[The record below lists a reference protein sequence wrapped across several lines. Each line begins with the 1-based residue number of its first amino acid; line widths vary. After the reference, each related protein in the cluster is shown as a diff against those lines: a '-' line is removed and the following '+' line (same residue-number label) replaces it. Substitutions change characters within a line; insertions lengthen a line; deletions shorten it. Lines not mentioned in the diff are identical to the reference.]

1 MEALNHKKGVIMS
14 FRTRKLFH
22 LSVVFL
28 FVFSFFNIFIVVPD
42 SPVKAFCFVAGTQIA
57 TPDGYRNIEDI
68 EVGDLVRT
76 YNFSTHVFEYK
87 PVVKTM
93 SPFHDDIVEFQF
105 SNGKSSRHTYDHPYF
120 VVGKGWA
127 SFRPD
132 WTYERYHIVTVDIQE
147 GDTCI
152 DLFGCEVTLDRIK
165 VVDIGTVRTYNFFV
179 KDNHNYFADG
189 ILVHNKGCNAPD
201 ISAFNLDTELGAN
214 SGWDLDNDDV
224 QIDISFSDTGNLGSK
239 IYFTYG
245 KGSPPSDPTVLS
257 HDAEMEPAFG
267 DQSNYDLDWDNAL
280 GWSDYDGTIYVK
292 ARGYDST
299 DFGCYG
305 FTFSDTLTGGIDG
318 TDPSAP
324 TYNTA
329 ESQTFTSNPTLDIDF
344 SDGVALDDGSYKIDS
359 GGAWNSI
366 FTNDADTSYTTN
378 WDLSDTWAG
387 ISEATHYIYFKVT
400 DDAGNEYITPN
411 DGAGFEFTK
420 GSAGNNAPS
429 QSSPSPSNGSSI
441 SSLSQLCINIS
452 DADGDNMN
460 WSMWT
465 NESGSWVMFDSDNE
479 VGNGTNCSVN
489 TSWVDCDGVYYWS
502 VNLTDGEDWSN
513 ETYHFTYNNDPPW
526 VHNPS
531 HTGQV
536 YETDFTWEIDINDN
550 QSDLFGGSIE
560 CSTGDNTSG
569 DDENNGTFS
578 VDIHLSGCDE
588 TATIWV
594 NVTDGC
600 EATNETYSIN
610 YINEAPW
617 VHNPSL
623 DDAEI
628 RYKDFIWCVDIDD
641 NESDA
646 FDWNITCSNGD
657 SNSSADDTND
667 TFCLTINLTDN
678 CSQTYYVWVNVTD
691 GCNATNASYSF
702 DFVQDCPWMHD
713 NSSGPFGPGPFTWCV
728 DIEDNESDLIEWTV
742 EGPGA
747 SNSSTYSDF
756 IGFEDDTSGNWTSN
770 GVSSTLW
777 EKTGDKSWK
786 LTSGKVINRSIDATC
801 ASEIKINFYLKV
813 DCDGD
818 LLVQIR
824 NNSGSSWITVDN
836 IPDADDGDLEY
847 SFLREDYTFS
857 STTEIQLKGDG
868 YGIGTGYYIDDLW
881 FYVYSSCNT
890 TACIDLDPTGGH
902 SYTIYVNATDGCC
915 WTRQTYDI
923 YVEPYDIIISP
934 CPANDTMVCPCS
946 NCMNTTVVCVY
957 VEIINGE
964 WMDISFWSNWS
975 GTWIEDDG
983 NQGVNNGTYCAFFPV
998 EYNASYYWY
1007 VNVSESNNS
1016 VNYVVSDT
1024 YVLHTNSSVNC
1035 TCSIGETDI
1044 ETLIL
1049 DFIDTNGMYLIPLI
1063 LFILF
1068 FCVGYLSDK
1077 RSAGA
1082 FLLVSG
1088 LLFLVFSIL
1097 VFSIEPT
1104 ISVLCVVTAIFI
1116 SLIGINKWLIKP
1128 NLADESQRE
1137 S

>member
-1 MEALNHKKGVIMS
+1 MIKNYFVLFLLFFSLFNGFLVINQPQTKGGPI
-14 FRTRKLFH
+14 
-22 LSVVFL
+22 
-28 FVFSFFNIFIVVPD
+28 
-42 SPVKAFCFVAGTQIA
+42 CFVAGTQIA

-76 YNFSTHVFEYK
+76 YNFSTYVFEYK

-105 SNGKSSRHTYDHPYF
+105 SNGKTSRHTYDHPYF

-132 WTYERYHIVTVDIQE
+132 WTYERYHINTVDIQE

-152 DLFGCEVTLDRIK
+152 DLYGCEVILEKIK
-165 VVDIGTVRTYNFFV
+165 IVDMGTIKTYNFFV
-179 KDNHNYFADG
+179 MDNHNYFADDV
-189 ILVHNKGCNAPD
+189 LVHNKGCDAPD
-201 ISAFNLDTELGAN
+201 ISSFNLDTELGAN

-245 KGSPPSDPTVLS
+245 LGSPPSDPTVFS
-257 HDAEMEPAFG
+257 HDAEMDPVFG
-267 DQSNYDLDWDNAL
+267 SQSNYDLNWDNAL

-318 TDPSAP
+318 TDPPAP
-324 TYNTA
+324 TYNSA

-387 ISEATHYIYFKVT
+387 ISEATHYIYFKIT

-420 GSAGNNAPS
+420 GSGASNNAPS

-441 SSLSQLCINIS
+441 SSLSQLCITIS
-452 DADGDNMN
+452 DFDTDNMN

-489 TSWVDCDGVYYWS
+489 TSWVDCDGIYYWS

-513 ETYHFTYNNDPPW
+513 TTYHFTYNNDPPW

-550 QSDLFGGSIE
+550 QSDLFSGSIE
-560 CSTGDNTSG
+560 CSTGDNTGG

-588 TATIWV
+588 SVTIWV

-600 EATNETYSIN
+600 EATNETYYIN
-610 YINEAPW
+610 YVNEAPW
-617 VHNPSL
+617 VHNPTL
-623 DDAEI
+623 DDADI
-628 RYKDFIWCVDIDD
+628 DYKDFIWCVDIDD
-641 NESDA
+641 NQSGA
-646 FDWNITCSNGD
+646 FDWNIICSNGD
-657 SNSSADDTND
+657 SNSSEDDTNG

-702 DFVQDCPWMHD
+702 DFVQDCPWVHD

-728 DIEDNESDLIEWTV
+728 VIEDNESDIIEWTV

-747 SNSSTYSDF
+747 SNSSSEWLTPDNYPSAFDDAEEAVDEDTGSNAVYSGTPTKIFSMDSYRWIDGIRIYSSF
-756 IGFEDDTSGNWTSN
+756 VDDGFFEDAEAVIDVYYDDAWHGLYSGVLTDR
-770 GVSSTLW
+770 TW
-777 EKTGDKSWK
+777 EELY
-786 LTSGKVINRSIDATC
+786 LTEAHRINQVR
-801 ASEIKINFYLKV
+801 INFN
-813 DCDGD
+813 D
-818 LLVQIR
+818 
-824 NNSGSSWITVDN
+824 TVD
-836 IPDADDGDLEY
+836 ID
-847 SFLREDYTFS
+847 FS
-857 STTEIQLKGDG
+857 VIWEIDFHV
-868 YGIGTGYYIDDLW
+868 IG
-881 FYVYSSCNT
+881 NE
-890 TACIDLDPTGGH
+890 TACIDLDLLGGH
-902 SYTIYVNATDGCC
+902 SYTIYVNASDGCC

-923 YVEPYDIIISP
+923 YVEPYDIIITP

-946 NCMNTTVVCVY
+946 NCINTTVVCVY

-964 WMDISFWSNWS
+964 WMDISFWSNWG

-998 EYNASYYWY
+998 EYNATYYWY

-1035 TCSIGETDI
+1035 TCSVGFDGIVDFADI
-1044 ETLIL
+1044 QIIIVTLL
-1049 DFIDTNGMYLIPLI
+1049 FMYFLY
-1063 LFILF
+1063 
-1068 FCVGYLSDK
+1068 VGYYSDK
-1077 RSAGA
+1077 RSGGSFMLYSG
-1082 FLLVSG
+1082 FLLLFDEVLISG
-1088 LLFLVFSIL
+1088 YISSIL
-1097 VFSIEPT
+1097 VVGL
-1104 ISVLCVVTAIFI
+1104 ISPIALFI
-1116 SLIGINKWLIKP
+1116 ILLGLKKFLYFDSSK
-1128 NLADESQRE
+1128 SQD
-1137 S
+1137 

>member
-1 MEALNHKKGVIMS
+1 MIKSYFVLFLLFFSLFNGLLVIDQPQTKGAI
-14 FRTRKLFH
+14 
-22 LSVVFL
+22 
-28 FVFSFFNIFIVVPD
+28 
-42 SPVKAFCFVAGTQIA
+42 CFVAGTQIA

-68 EVGDLVRT
+68 QVGDLVRT
-76 YNFSTHVFEYK
+76 YNFTTQVFEYK

-93 SPFHDDIVEFQF
+93 SPLHNDIVEFQF
-105 SNGKSSRHTYDHPYF
+105 SNGKTSRHTYDHPYF

-132 WTYERYHIVTVDIQE
+132 WTYERYHIGTVEIQE

-152 DLFGCEVTLDRIK
+152 GDKGEQVTLTEIK

-189 ILVHNKGCNAPD
+189 ILVHNKGCDAPD

-214 SGWDLDNDDV
+214 NGWDLDNNDV
-224 QIDISFSDTGNLGSK
+224 QIDISFSDTGNLGSM

-245 KGSPPSDPTVLS
+245 LGSPPSDPTVLS
-257 HDAEMEPAFG
+257 HDAEMNPAFG
-267 DQSNYDLDWDNAL
+267 SQSNYDLDWDDAL

-299 DFGCYG
+299 DLGCYG
-305 FTFSDTLTGGIDG
+305 FTFSDTLSGGIDG

-366 FTNDADTSYTTN
+366 FTNDGDTSYTTN
-378 WDLSDTWAG
+378 WDLSDTWDG
-387 ISEATHYIYFKVT
+387 ISEATHYIYFKIT

-420 GSAGNNAPS
+420 GSGASNNAPG
-429 QSSPSPSNGSSI
+429 QSNPSPSNGSSI
-441 SSLSQLCINIS
+441 SSLSQLCIDIS
-452 DADGDNMN
+452 DFDADNMN

-489 TSWVDCDGVYYWS
+489 TSWVDCDGTYYWS

-513 ETYHFTYNNDPPW
+513 TTYHFTYNNDPPW

-550 QSDLFGGSIE
+550 QSDLFSGSIE

-588 TATIWV
+588 SATIWV

-600 EATNETYSIN
+600 EATNETYNIN
-610 YINEAPW
+610 YVNEAPW
-617 VHNPSL
+617 VHNPTL
-623 DDAEI
+623 DDADI
-628 RYKDFIWCVDIDD
+628 DYKDFIWCVDIDD
-641 NESDA
+641 NQSDA

-657 SNSSADDTND
+657 SNSSEDDTNG

-678 CSQTYYVWVNVTD
+678 CSQTYYIWVNVTD
-691 GCNATNASYSF
+691 GCNATNATYSF
-702 DFVQDCPWMHD
+702 DFVNDCPWIHN
-713 NSSGPFGPGPFTWCV
+713 NSTGPFGPGPFTWCV
-728 DIEDNESDLIEWTV
+728 DIDDNESELMDWTIES
-742 EGPGA
+742 EGF

-756 IGFEDDTSGNWTSN
+756 IGFEDDTCGNWTSD
-770 GVSSTLW
+770 GSSSTW
-777 EKTGDKSWK
+777 FENTGAKSWE
-786 LTSGKVINRSIDATC
+786 LDANEVINRSVDATC
-801 ASEIKINFYLKV
+801 LSEIKIVFHVNV
-813 DCDGD
+813 DCDGE
-818 LLVQIR
+818 LAVQIR
-824 NNSGSSWITVDN
+824 NNSGSGWITVDS
-836 IPDADDGDLEY
+836 IDVGEDGDLEY

-857 STTEIQLKGDG
+857 STTEVQLKGG
-868 YGIGTGYYIDDLW
+868 AFGLGTGYYIDDLW
-881 FYVYSSCNT
+881 FYTYGSCNT
-890 TACIDLDPTGGH
+890 TACIDLDLVGGFT
-902 SYTIYVNATDGCC
+902 YTIYVNATDGCC
-915 WTRQTYDI
+915 WTNRTFDI
-923 YVEPYDIIISP
+923 YVEPYDIIITP
-934 CPANDTMVCPCS
+934 CPANDTVVCPCS
-946 NCMNTTVVCVY
+946 NCINTTVVCVY

-975 GTWIEDDG
+975 GAWIEDDG

-1035 TCSIGETDI
+1035 TCGAGFDGIVGFADI
-1044 ETLIL
+1044 QIIIVTLL
-1049 DFIDTNGMYLIPLI
+1049 FMYFLY
-1063 LFILF
+1063 
-1068 FCVGYLSDK
+1068 VGYYSDK
-1077 RSAGA
+1077 RSGGA
-1082 FLLVSG
+1082 FMLYSGFLLLFDEFLISSYISSLLVLG
-1088 LLFLVFSIL
+1088 LISPVALLIIMMGLKKFLYFDS
-1097 VFSIEPT
+1097 SKT
-1104 ISVLCVVTAIFI
+1104 Q
-1116 SLIGINKWLIKP
+1116 
-1128 NLADESQRE
+1128 D
-1137 S
+1137 